1 MNLYVIE
8 FNILYDV
15 IIKKKDFL
23 NRKIWIFIFIIDFG
37 FIIYIQ
43 LYNMWGSNES
53 EYKFF
58 LVYKYFFMFIWVKCG
73 NMLCYSVIF

>member
-23 NRKIWIFIFIIDFG
+23 NRKIYGYLFLLLIFV
-37 FIIYIQ
+37 
-43 LYNMWGSNES
+43 L
-53 EYKFF
+53 
-58 LVYKYFFMFIWVKCG
+58 
-73 NMLCYSVIF
+73 

>member
-15 IIKKKDFL
+15 IIKKKRFFKQE
-23 NRKIWIFIFIIDFG
+23 NIWIFIFIIDFG

-43 LYNMWGSNES
+43 L
-53 EYKFF
+53 
-58 LVYKYFFMFIWVKCG
+58 
-73 NMLCYSVIF
+73 

>member
-15 IIKKKDFL
+15 IIKKKIFKQE
-23 NRKIWIFIFIIDFG
+23 NIWIFIFIIDFG

-43 LYNMWGSNES
+43 LYNMWGSNEG
-53 EYKFF
+53 EY
-58 LVYKYFFMFIWVKCG
+58 I
-73 NMLCYSVIF
+73 